1 MQETPCRPP
10 NAIHDT
16 HHVYRKNFMHAFF
29 LSPLARALQGL
40 AMVATLAFTH
50 AAFAQTAAINPPT
63 EHALPGDSLYQLGA
77 ALTDQD
83 GRVFKMKAHRGKPV
97 LVSMFYTTCK
107 FVCPMLIDAMEATR
121 QGLTVAERAQLDL
134 LLISFDPDHDDVKKL
149 KSIAL
154 SRELDT
160 SQWTLAR
167 TDNSSAR
174 KIAATLGIQYRLLAD
189 GDYNHTTVLVLLD
202 AEGRI
207 VGRTKKLGAADADFI
222 QLVKKTLHAN
232 AAAHS

>member
-1 MQETPCRPP
+1 MNNTQTTIQT
-10 NAIHDT
+10 A
-16 HHVYRKNFMHAFF
+16 
-29 LSPLARALQGL
+29 LARACIGLGL
-40 AMVATLAFTH
+40 AAGLALSSG
-50 AAFAQTAAINPPT
+50 AMAQTAVNTTP
-63 EHALPGDSLYQLGA
+63 EHVIPGDSLYQLGA
-77 ALTDQD
+77 TLTDQN
-83 GRVFKMKAHRGKPV
+83 GRAFKLREHLGKPV
-97 LVSMFYTTCK
+97 LVSMFYTSCQ

-121 QGLTVAERAQLDL
+121 QGLSVPERARLDL

-149 KSIAL
+149 KSVAASRAL
-154 SRELDT
+154 DA

-174 KIAATLGIQYRLLAD
+174 KIAASLGIQYRLLSD

-202 AEGRI
+202 GEGRI

-222 QLVKKTLHAN
+222 QLVKKTLHTN